1 VSPAARP
8 PLYIFHT
15 RLHHFS
21 MKLFL
26 IAIIGVLLWQST
38 DARQFTADTLQ
49 SMSEIIEP
57 NENKKLTIGETIDS
71 FLN

>member
-1 VSPAARP
+1 
-8 PLYIFHT
+8 
-15 RLHHFS
+15 

-49 SMSEIIEP
+49 YASEIIEP

>member
-1 VSPAARP
+1 MYSKLKILNLVIS
-8 PLYIFHT
+8 LLDVI
-15 RLHHFS
+15 

-49 SMSEIIEP
+49 HASEIIEP

>member
-1 VSPAARP
+1 MYSKLKILNLVIS
-8 PLYIFHT
+8 LLDII
-15 RLHHFS
+15 
-21 MKLFL
+21 MKLVL

-49 SMSEIIEP
+49 HASEIIEP

>member
-1 VSPAARP
+1 
-8 PLYIFHT
+8 
-15 RLHHFS
+15 
-21 MKLFL
+21 MKLVL

-49 SMSEIIEP
+49 YASEIIEP
-57 NENKKLTIGETIDS
+57 ESQKSMTIGETIDS

>member
-1 VSPAARP
+1 
-8 PLYIFHT
+8 
-15 RLHHFS
+15 

-57 NENKKLTIGETIDS
+57 NEHKKLTIGETIDS